1 MLEKILKFFSADN
14 KDPAKAESS
23 QKFNVIVIGIG
34 LFAILM
40 FLMMLFESDNKK
52 KEDNIGEFKIVSE
65 DKAVKTKWIG
75 QVAPEV
81 EISNKRVRE
90 VIKQNKELRKEL
102 DELKKLIIEMKREEE
117 RKIKNANMLKDEKGS
132 QDQDRLYKNFP
143 LPPEKAKEFGL
154 KEFGKVP
161 VLKKNVIV
169 KEEPIADAL
178 VYNKVAEPPKEKP
191 KKEEIKPKKILSTGS
206 ISKVI
211 LLGGMDAPTMAR
223 AKNNPLPVL
232 MKVTDLSFLPNDWR
246 HDIKG
251 CFFLGEGY
259 GDLSSE
265 RAYIRVNTLS
275 CVTEDGFHIDT
286 PFKGAVY
293 GEDGKVGL
301 RGRVVTKQG
310 ALLARTLVA
319 GFLQGVSE
327 AFSQTNNVIIPNTD
341 TNATTPE
348 FNKML
353 RTGVY
358 KGAGNA
364 LERLA
369 DFYLKMADQVAPVIE
384 ISAGRQIDVITLEP
398 VELKPIEFMKKGV
411 KNENN

>member
-23 QKFNVIVIGIG
+23 QKFNALVIAIG

-81 EISNKRVRE
+81 QISNQKVRE
-90 VIKQNKELRKEL
+90 VISQNKQLRKEL
-102 DELKKLIIEMKREEE
+102 NELKRLIIDMKKQKENKQNFRFKEEKKE
-117 RKIKNANMLKDEKGS
+117 NESN
-132 QDQDRLYKNFP
+132 LYKNFP
-143 LPPEKAKEFGL
+143 LPPKEQAKEFGL
-154 KEFGKVP
+154 NEFGKVP
-161 VLKKNVIV
+161 VLKKNIIV

-178 VYNKVAEPPKEKP
+178 VYNKVAEPEKEE
-191 KKEEIKPKKILSTGS
+191 KKEEEIKPLRILPTGS
-206 ISKVI
+206 ITKVI
-211 LLGGMDAPTMAR
+211 LLSGMDAPTMAR

-246 HDIKG
+246 QDIKG

-265 RAYIRVNTLS
+265 RAYVRVNTLS

-319 GFLQGVSE
+319 GFLEGVAE
-327 AFSQTNNVIIPNTD
+327 AFKQSNTIVSIAPDGSKTQTIDP
-341 TNATTPE
+341 
-348 FNKML
+348 K
-353 RTGVY
+353 
-358 KGAGNA
+358 KA
-364 LERLA
+364 LETGAYGGLGKAAEKLA
-369 DFYLKMADQVAPVIE
+369 DFYLKMADQVSPVIE
-384 ISAGRQIDVITLEP
+384 ISAGRQVDVTTLEP

-411 KNENN
+411 KNESN